1 MTSVVPRKLVNAM
14 HDILEVART
23 SEFVPS
29 DSKLIDQAALDNLD
43 IQEEV
48 LENL

>member
-1 MTSVVPRKLVNAM
+1 M

-23 SEFVPS
+23 SEFVQ

-43 IQEEV
+43 IQEV